1 MTESRKHSQ
10 HGPWARWVR
19 QAVIALGL
27 SALLVLSFHS
37 ASFSFRGNS
46 NGSARHDHPVTA
58 AASVTDSMT
67 IDAQI
72 GASLPILPSA
82 AASTKPQP
90 GRPDPADPANRQ
102 QTSLE
107 AAAGNEHPIK
117 SAPTPQG
124 PPPQLRG
131 PIPPSKVFPG
141 GTTNIGGCL
150 AEYGDNGQCLP
161 VVPPSHTRHI
171 RDAGSAGNTPN
182 ATEHRWSCGEVRKY
196 FRAGLAV
203 RQAGIDP
210 QGLDTNGDG
219 RACGPADR

>member
-1 MTESRKHSQ
+1 MTEPRRHSQ
-10 HGPWARWVR
+10 RGQWARWVR

-27 SALLVLSFHS
+27 SALLLLSFHS
-37 ASFSFRGNS
+37 ASFSFRDDS
-46 NGSARHDHPVTA
+46 NGPAGHDHPVA
-58 AASVTDSMT
+58 AVASVTDSLT
-67 IDAQI
+67 NDAQMR
-72 GASLPILPSA
+72 ASLPITSSA
-82 AASTKPQP
+82 AATTKPQP
-90 GRPDPADPANRQ
+90 GRPDTADPANRQ
-102 QTSLE
+102 QISLE

-117 SAPTPQG
+117 SPPSPQG

-131 PIPPSKVFPG
+131 AIPPSQVFPG

-150 AEYGDNGQCLP
+150 AEYGENGQCLP

-171 RDAGSAGNTPN
+171 RDAASAGNNPS